1 MQHGEIDAGQL
12 GEPMPIATVEFTL
25 RLPVSFHQ
33 EGGWFIG
40 EFPNLSLSSQGRT
53 REEAERNLIE
63 AAQLFMESCFARN
76 QLDEALKECGF
87 QPGHADTAPEA
98 DYLTVPV
105 ELLAAR
111 DGSASH
117 AG

>member
-1 MQHGEIDAGQL
+1 MA
-12 GEPMPIATVEFTL
+12 IATVIFTL
-25 RLPVSFHQ
+25 NLPVFFH
-33 EGGWFIG
+33 EESGWIIG
-40 EFPNLSLSSQGRT
+40 EFPNLGLSSQGRT

-87 QPGHADTAPEA
+87 EPGHADAAPEA
-98 DYLTVPV
+98 NYLTVPV

-111 DGSASH
+111 DGSSSH
-117 AG
+117 TC

>member
-1 MQHGEIDAGQL
+1 MQHGEICAGQP
-12 GEPMPIATVEFTL
+12 GERMAIATVEFTL

-33 EGGWFIG
+33 EGGWFVG

-98 DYLTVPV
+98 DYLTVPI